1 MIQWLT
7 IAQLEEA
14 LAGVPPIGLALRGFF
29 HGRVSANLSAVF
41 ERAPETAHMEDVGDV
56 EIWAG
61 AIDQTPFTV
70 TGHRRG
76 ELTSFQIALPIAIQD
91 GQLDI
96 RMLYVV
102 ESLSPLFHAARNP
115 LVESLP
121 FVGGGFGVVPRGS
134 DDPVFRSP
142 RRADA
147 ETVATYLDDPA
158 RYEVAILRR
167 RAGSSRVRASARRSR
182 ASTSSTP
189 AGPPTSWRPRGR
201 PSTTTRSTCSR
212 ASSPREQR
220 TPRTDAQHSVRS
232 YFRVDAG

>member
-158 RYEVAILRR
+158 RYEVAILPVAPTRWIVAGPRVGSTISRLDVVDTR
-167 RAGSSRVRASARRSR
+167 RAADELAAAWQAEHHHAIDVFEGQL
-182 ASTSSTP
+182 P
-189 AGPPTSWRPRGR
+189 A
-201 PSTTTRSTCSR
+201 
-212 ASSPREQR
+212 
-220 TPRTDAQHSVRS
+220 
-232 YFRVDAG
+232 